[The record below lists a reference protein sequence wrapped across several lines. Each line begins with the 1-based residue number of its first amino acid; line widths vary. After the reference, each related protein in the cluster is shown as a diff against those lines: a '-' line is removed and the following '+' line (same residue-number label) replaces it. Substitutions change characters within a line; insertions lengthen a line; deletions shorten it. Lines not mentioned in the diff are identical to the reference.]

1 MIFIQRNY
9 GNNKIKYYIIPFKDM
24 ASPIFELN
32 SYVKIKGSNV
42 IGRISV
48 IMSPM
53 PMPIPIP
60 TSTLM
65 SSPRQSSSSTS
76 SSRQSISTSTST
88 STPTKKRSKAS
99 KASTPSSKASTSS
112 SEVEAYFIRNI
123 YHEHKRLSEKRPVW
137 WFPHELE
144 QVFPNSINMADRKLY
159 INTDDTIYLVKN
171 RKRHLPH

>member
-1 MIFIQRNY
+1 
-9 GNNKIKYYIIPFKDM
+9 M

-53 PMPIPIP
+53 PIP
-60 TSTLM
+60 TSTIT

-76 SSRQSISTSTST
+76 SSRQSTST
-88 STPTKKRSKAS
+88 STPTKKTS
-99 KASTPSSKASTSS
+99 KASTPSSKASTSF

-123 YHEHKRLSEKRPVW
+123 YHEHKRLSEKKPVW

-144 QVFPNSINMADRKLY
+144 QVFPNSINMTDRKVY
-159 INTDDTIYLVKN
+159 VNTDDTIYFVKN
-171 RKRHLPH
+171 RKRYLLR